1 MRIDASGLHPGRSSV
16 ESAIA
21 ARRAHGVGA
30 RQEAAPDEVSVSSH
44 ARLMALAQAALEA
57 EPQVREPVVE
67 RAREQLAGGGAD
79 DSGETI
85 ARAMIDSITS
95 GRP

>member
-1 MRIDASGLHPGRSSV
+1 
-16 ESAIA
+16 
-21 ARRAHGVGA
+21 
-30 RQEAAPDEVSVSSH
+30 
-44 ARLMALAQAALEA
+44 MALAQAALEA